1 MEAASRSAAPA
12 AAAIA
17 ERSGPA
23 DPHPQV
29 LESEPDL
36 LVISYPQVP
45 DDSKQDLADHQ
56 FVSPQTVVL
65 QAPVP
70 QP

>member
-1 MEAASRSAAPA
+1 MTEAPPRSAAPA
-12 AAAIA
+12 ATIA
-17 ERSGPA
+17 ERRAPA

-65 QAPVP
+65 QAPVT
-70 QP
+70 

>member
-1 MEAASRSAAPA
+1 MDVEASSAPA
-12 AAAIA
+12 AAPKSKGLSAH
-17 ERSGPA
+17 PY
-23 DPHPQV
+23 PQV

-36 LVISYPQVP
+36 LVIAYPQVP

-65 QAPVP
+65 QAPCGKS
-70 QP
+70 